1 MSDVPETRYFD
12 PHEAA
17 PHGAAEPSLFA
28 ALWRFRWQVA
38 LTVIIAAL
46 AGYGLSLLL
55 STTYKAEAELLL
67 SDPRDTGIFDEGS
80 GGFVNPDRY
89 VRNQAQFAGS
99 SQVAA
104 RALELMPEGHG
115 LSVKDV
121 TEEVTVTPSAN
132 LDLLTITATQP
143 TASGSALLANAI
155 AEAYQ
160 QLVREQVQSNATQA
174 IAELEESKQS
184 LTARVEAVEANLEA
198 DPDNAALQAE
208 RDGLVAQRVTLDTR
222 IEQINVNMALYGS
235 GVQHFEV
242 ADAPTSRSTPRP
254 TRNAAVAAVLG
265 LLSAGAY
272 AWWRAESTPLAQNR
286 HDPAPILQAP
296 LLAEIPEFATT
307 GVDSPAP
314 TIFEPMSAPAEAY
327 QFLVSSLDFALK
339 QNEGSTV
346 LITSPRKGDGK
357 TTTALNMSVAAV
369 SSGTPALLVDAD
381 ERARGLS
388 LTGLLVDARCPS
400 LTGDRDQAL
409 GLTDLA
415 QRDDLEVADCVQ
427 RWKVSDEHA
436 LSVLPAGSRVES
448 TGGFFRSPGFRKVMT
463 TLRSSA
469 PVVLFDSAPV
479 LAASEASDIASQVDG
494 IVLVVARGTPLA
506 LLEETRSRLEMTGKP
521 LLGYVFNR
529 AVPGGGRYGYS
540 GYYG

>member
-38 LTVIIAAL
+38 LIVIIAAL
-46 AGYGLSLLL
+46 AGYGLSFLQ
-55 STTYKAEAELLL
+55 STTYEAEAELIL

-115 LSVKDV
+115 LSV
-121 TEEVTVTPSAN
+121 EEVTVTPSAN

-208 RDGLVAQRVTLDTR
+208 RDGLVARRVTLDTR

-235 GVQHFEV
+235 GVQHFEA

-307 GVDSPAP
+307 GVNSPAP

-339 QNEGSTV
+339 QNGGSTV

-381 ERARGLS
+381 ERVRGLS
-388 LTGLLVDARCPS
+388 LTGLLVDADERARGLS

-448 TGGFFRSPGFRKVMT
+448 TAGFFRSPGFRKVMT

-469 PVVLFDSAPV
+469 PVVLFDSPPV

-506 LLEETRSRLEMTGKP
+506 LLDETRSRLEMTGKP

-529 AVPGGGRYGYS
+529 AVPGGGRYGYG

>member
-235 GVQHFEV
+235 GVQHFEA

-388 LTGLLVDARCPS
+388 LTG
-400 LTGDRDQAL
+400 DRDQAL

-448 TGGFFRSPGFRKVMT
+448 TAGFFRSPGFRKVMT